1 MDVSPAEVKRQIA
14 REGKRH
20 GLFPLME
27 NGRCFVAQKERFV
40 VDGPLFS
47 MAGEDLVSICSVN
60 ANAPLSN
67 VWKSRKARE
76 DFDNVR
82 VYQEANLRRKMAE
95 RVALEERHRERV
107 KELKR
112 VERLYGVEEVKAAFA
127 EARARGLLK
136 MGRT

>member
-1 MDVSPAEVKRQIA
+1 VDVSPAEVARQIA

-40 VDGPLFS
+40 FDGPLFS
-47 MAGEDLVSICSVN
+47 MVSEELTSICSVN

-76 DFDNVR
+76 DFDSVQ
-82 VYQEANLRRKMAE
+82 VYQQANLRRKMAE

-112 VERLYGVEEVKAAFA
+112 VERLYGVDEVKAAFA
-127 EARARGLLK
+127 EARARGLMR